1 MKKPNRLALT
11 ASMLSVL
18 LCVSF
23 LSGCD
28 NAPDLKRIE
37 HGKLKL
43 ELFRECMTLASANAR
58 KGDDDVSDIVD
69 SCGDQAY
76 YTAMLILDR

>member
-1 MKKPNRLALT
+1 MQIKPIIIF
-11 ASMLSVL
+11 
-18 LCVSF
+18 SF
-23 LSGCD
+23 LLSASFLQGCG
-28 NAPDLKRIE
+28 AGKPDQGRIE

-58 KGDDDVSDIVD
+58 KGDDDVSDIID

-76 YTAMLILDR
+76 YTAMMILDR